1 MPRLILER
9 RRDKQE
15 YTDKF
20 LIVSSAD
27 GPRGHRSRKVPLS
40 KLFPSICP
48 TECAS
53 GSSVINTPHSQ
64 KFLKREYSKGSQSS
78 KPLLRGPDHQY
89 SQKRQKFA
97 EPRIPRV
104 PPGREPPRPRAPR
117 AALSLLLRV
126 EKLYTSRVNTV
137 HTNTNQVQVH
147 GAWPVTL

>member
-48 TECAS
+48 TECA
-53 GSSVINTPHSQ
+53 GGRSVITTPHSQ

-104 PPGREPPRPRAPR
+104 PPGRGGAGRGSSASGERRGEQKKKEN
-117 AALSLLLRV
+117 LQD
-126 EKLYTSRVNTV
+126 
-137 HTNTNQVQVH
+137 HH
-147 GAWPVTL
+147 GML